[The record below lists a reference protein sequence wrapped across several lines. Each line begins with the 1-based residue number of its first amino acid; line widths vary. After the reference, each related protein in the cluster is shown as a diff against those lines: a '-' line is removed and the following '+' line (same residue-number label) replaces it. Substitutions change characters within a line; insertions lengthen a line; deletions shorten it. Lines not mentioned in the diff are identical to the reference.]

1 MKPNTPHAPRTERA
15 EFTPHASADGLTRRQ
30 SRRHKRGTSVVEMA
44 IVLPL
49 LLTLMF
55 AIGEFGIMF
64 TQYQTLI
71 NAAREGARTGVLFRG
86 ASCVAGTVK
95 SQIATTVN
103 DYMVGTGIQTG
114 TLTTTSSGECGGS
127 GTQLIVTSAVPY
139 NFAALPGLAGLQS
152 NITLSAR
159 STMRNE

>member
-1 MKPNTPHAPRTERA
+1 MTLEYTPP
-15 EFTPHASADGLTRRQ
+15 ASAYCHSRRQ
-30 SRRHKRGTSVVEMA
+30 SRRRETGTSVVEMA

-49 LLTLMF
+49 LLTLVF
-55 AIGEFGIMF
+55 AIGEFGIAF

-95 SQIATTVN
+95 SQISTTVN
-103 DYMVGTGIQTG
+103 SYMVASGIQVG
-114 TLTTTSSGECGGS
+114 TLTTTSSGECGGAGS
-127 GTQLIVTSAVPY
+127 QLTVTSQVPY
-139 NFAALPGLAGLQS
+139 TFAALPGLAGLES

>member
-1 MKPNTPHAPRTERA
+1 MKTPNTRS

-30 SRRHKRGTSVVEMA
+30 SRRNKRGTSVVEMA

-55 AIGEFGIMF
+55 GIGEFGIMF

-86 ASCVAGTVK
+86 ASCAAATVK
-95 SQIATTVN
+95 TQIATTVTS
-103 DYMVGTGIQTG
+103 YMVGTGIPTG
-114 TLTTTSSGECGGS
+114 TLTTTSSGECGGV
-127 GTQLIVTSAVPY
+127 GTQLVVTSQVPY
-139 NFAALPGLAGLQS
+139 SFAALPGLVGLQS
-152 NITLSAR
+152 SITLSAS